1 MSGRSSLSSIGSI
14 KKTGKKN
21 TWRISTRATRSR
33 GTRRTKKQAMD
44 ISRQRDCRVPK
55 GMETD
60 AENRARE
67 QKAQTRPRGRSN
79 VRREYVRTEGRGM
92 SDSRK
97 HLERSLQD
105 EEFAREWKEQSAKRD
120 VMRQIVEAR
129 MKEGLTQ
136 QELAER
142 CGMKA
147 SNLCRLEN
155 GNGNPSVATLEKIA
169 RVLGRRLEISF
180 V

>member
-1 MSGRSSLSSIGSI
+1 
-14 KKTGKKN
+14 
-21 TWRISTRATRSR
+21 
-33 GTRRTKKQAMD
+33 
-44 ISRQRDCRVPK
+44 
-55 GMETD
+55 
-60 AENRARE
+60 
-67 QKAQTRPRGRSN
+67 
-79 VRREYVRTEGRGM
+79 M
-92 SDSRK
+92 SDFRK

-105 EEFAREWKEQSAKRD
+105 EEFAQEWEEQSAERD

-129 MKEGLTQ
+129 MEEGLTQ

-169 RVLGRRLEISF
+169 RGLGRKLEISF

>member
-1 MSGRSSLSSIGSI
+1 
-14 KKTGKKN
+14 
-21 TWRISTRATRSR
+21 
-33 GTRRTKKQAMD
+33 
-44 ISRQRDCRVPK
+44 
-55 GMETD
+55 
-60 AENRARE
+60 
-67 QKAQTRPRGRSN
+67 
-79 VRREYVRTEGRGM
+79 M
-92 SDSRK
+92 SDFRK

-105 EEFAREWKEQSAKRD
+105 EEFAREWEGQSAERD

-129 MKEGLTQ
+129 MEEGLTQ

-142 CGMKA
+142 CGTKA

-169 RVLGRRLEISF
+169 RGLGRRLEISF

>member
-1 MSGRSSLSSIGSI
+1 
-14 KKTGKKN
+14 
-21 TWRISTRATRSR
+21 
-33 GTRRTKKQAMD
+33 
-44 ISRQRDCRVPK
+44 
-55 GMETD
+55 
-60 AENRARE
+60 
-67 QKAQTRPRGRSN
+67 
-79 VRREYVRTEGRGM
+79 M
-92 SDSRK
+92 SDFRK

-105 EEFAREWKEQSAKRD
+105 EGFAQEWEEQSAERD
-120 VMRQIVEAR
+120 VMRRIVEAR
-129 MKEGLTQ
+129 MEEGLTQ

-169 RVLGRRLEISF
+169 RGLGRRLEISF

>member
-1 MSGRSSLSSIGSI
+1 
-14 KKTGKKN
+14 
-21 TWRISTRATRSR
+21 
-33 GTRRTKKQAMD
+33 
-44 ISRQRDCRVPK
+44 
-55 GMETD
+55 
-60 AENRARE
+60 
-67 QKAQTRPRGRSN
+67 
-79 VRREYVRTEGRGM
+79 M
-92 SDSRK
+92 SDFRK

-105 EEFAREWKEQSAKRD
+105 EGFAQEWEGQSAERD

-129 MKEGLTQ
+129 MEEGLTQ

-169 RVLGRRLEISF
+169 RGLGRKLEISF
-180 V
+180 T

>member
-1 MSGRSSLSSIGSI
+1 
-14 KKTGKKN
+14 
-21 TWRISTRATRSR
+21 
-33 GTRRTKKQAMD
+33 
-44 ISRQRDCRVPK
+44 
-55 GMETD
+55 
-60 AENRARE
+60 
-67 QKAQTRPRGRSN
+67 
-79 VRREYVRTEGRGM
+79 M
-92 SDSRK
+92 SDFRK

-105 EEFAREWKEQSAKRD
+105 EEFEREWDGQSAERD

-129 MKEGLTQ
+129 MEEGLTQ

-169 RVLGRRLEISF
+169 RGLGRRLEISF

>member
-1 MSGRSSLSSIGSI
+1 
-14 KKTGKKN
+14 
-21 TWRISTRATRSR
+21 
-33 GTRRTKKQAMD
+33 
-44 ISRQRDCRVPK
+44 
-55 GMETD
+55 
-60 AENRARE
+60 
-67 QKAQTRPRGRSN
+67 
-79 VRREYVRTEGRGM
+79 M
-92 SDSRK
+92 SDFRK

-105 EEFAREWKEQSAKRD
+105 EEFAQEWEGQSAERD
-120 VMRQIVEAR
+120 VMRRIVE
-129 MKEGLTQ
+129 EGLTQ

-169 RVLGRRLEISF
+169 RGLGKRLEISF

>member
-1 MSGRSSLSSIGSI
+1 
-14 KKTGKKN
+14 
-21 TWRISTRATRSR
+21 
-33 GTRRTKKQAMD
+33 
-44 ISRQRDCRVPK
+44 
-55 GMETD
+55 
-60 AENRARE
+60 
-67 QKAQTRPRGRSN
+67 
-79 VRREYVRTEGRGM
+79 M
-92 SDSRK
+92 SDLRK

-105 EEFAREWKEQSAKRD
+105 EGFAQEWEEQSAERD

-129 MKEGLTQ
+129 MEQGLTQ

-169 RVLGRRLEISF
+169 RGLGRKLEISF